1 MERTGAAL
9 APSARPYFP
18 ELDGVRAIAALM
30 VMAFHFSQD
39 WWGRRFMIFGQTGV
53 DLFFVLSGFLI
64 TTLLLQAPQGDLR
77 ELRRFYIRRTLRIFP
92 LYYGYLLMSVGM
104 GAAVSVWY
112 WFYLQSIASGLR
124 LPIHG
129 PGHFWSLAVE
139 EQFYL
144 AWPFLVL
151 FLPRRWLAGAMWAAI
166 GFSLVVRVLL
176 LHTGV
181 DSFYF
186 TVTRLDG
193 LAAGGLLAL
202 YYRRGWLADASG
214 LLGALAALSVAIL
227 GAQWWLSH
235 GDGVA
240 WVQVTKFTSAALLYA
255 SLIGLILAT
264 SSTGGASRRSSPAH
278 ALLRLPPLRAVG
290 RVSYGMYVFHPAIF
304 GFLPPFLGRTPLLL
318 KAIFCFLCVYG
329 VSFASF
335 YGFERRFTG
344 MKERFAPEPSFQE
357 A

>member
-1 MERTGAAL
+1 MERTVI
-9 APSARPYFP
+9 APNTRPYFP

-39 WWGRRFMIFGQTGV
+39 WWGRRFMVFGQTGV

-64 TTLLLQAPQGDLR
+64 TTLLLHAPQGDLR

-92 LYYGYLLMSVGM
+92 LYYAYLLVSVAM

-112 WFYLQSIASGLR
+112 WFYLQSIASGLQI
-124 LPIHG
+124 PIHG

-151 FLPRRWLAGAMWAAI
+151 FLPQRWLASAMWAAI
-166 GFSLVVRVLL
+166 GFSLLARCLL

-181 DSFYF
+181 SSFYF

-202 YYRRGWLADASG
+202 YYSRGRLANATR
-214 LLGALAALSVAIL
+214 LLGALAALSAVLLAT
-227 GAQWWLSH
+227 QWWFSH

-255 SLIGLILAT
+255 SLIGLIL
-264 SSTGGASRRSSPAH
+264 STGSTSGTGRPARSHPAH

-290 RVSYGMYVFHPAIF
+290 RVSYGLYVFHPAIF
-304 GFLPPFLGRTPLLL
+304 GFLPPLLGTMPLLL
-318 KAIFCFLCVYG
+318 KAICCFLAAYG

-344 MKERFAPEPSFQE
+344 MKERFAPAPRFQE